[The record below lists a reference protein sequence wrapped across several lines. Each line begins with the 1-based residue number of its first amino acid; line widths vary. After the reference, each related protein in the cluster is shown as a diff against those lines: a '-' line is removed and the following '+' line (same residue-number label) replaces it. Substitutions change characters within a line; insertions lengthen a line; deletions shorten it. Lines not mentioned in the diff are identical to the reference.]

1 MEHNLLI
8 YNPISGRTGARDD
21 YLGKVVQGLT
31 DDGNELTVYQT
42 QGKGDAREYLLNRK
56 VSCDKIICCGGDGT
70 LHEVVNGML
79 NTSNQSVLGYI
90 PSGSTND
97 YAKNIGIN
105 KENAIHCIKKNAV
118 RCIDVGS
125 LNGEYFNYVA
135 AFGAFANIPFT
146 TSQKVKNVF
155 GYFAYLL
162 EGVKHLSDMKPRHIR
177 FRTGDEE
184 IEDDIVIG
192 MVTNAFTVAG
202 IINTHNN
209 RTRLDD
215 GLMEYLFIKMPQNI
229 LELQSII
236 ASLVSEKIDDNFM
249 YSGQSDK
256 IVIHSEKMEWTL
268 DGEDGGVHEDAVIE
282 THSRVLN
289 IIMGL

>member
-1 MEHNLLI
+1 MDLLLSFGLVTNTLQEHRWFFNWK
-8 YNPISGRTGARDD
+8 YASEDWYTTHHHARS
-21 YLGKVVQGLT
+21 L
-31 DDGNELTVYQT
+31 
-42 QGKGDAREYLLNRK
+42 
-56 VSCDKIICCGGDGT
+56 
-70 LHEVVNGML
+70 
-79 NTSNQSVLGYI
+79 
-90 PSGSTND
+90 
-97 YAKNIGIN
+97 KNIGIN
-105 KENAIHCIKKNAV
+105 KENAIYCIKKNAV

-135 AFGAFANIPFT
+135 AFGAFTNIPFT

-177 FRTGDEE
+177 FRAGDEE
-184 IEDDIVIG
+184 VEDDIVIG

-202 IINTHNN
+202 IINTHSN

-229 LELQSII
+229 LELQSVI

-249 YSGQSDK
+249 YFHMSPFIFDAGLSQRIYTVWFDK
-256 IVIHSEKMEWTL
+256 FDRFSHVIWS
-268 DGEDGGVHEDAVIE
+268 
-282 THSRVLN
+282 
-289 IIMGL
+289 